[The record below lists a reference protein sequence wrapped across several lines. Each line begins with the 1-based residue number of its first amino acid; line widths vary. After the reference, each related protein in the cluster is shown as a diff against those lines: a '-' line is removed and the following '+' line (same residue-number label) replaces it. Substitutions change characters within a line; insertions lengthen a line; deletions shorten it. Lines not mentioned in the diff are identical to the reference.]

1 MSEKVAVIDCQDREM
16 YNVSHTGNRI
26 SPQALKQCMLTYIV
40 FYKWTIT
47 SKEEAQM
54 CWWSVR
60 TSCPIITWNWPNRFK
75 VWSDNVRW
83 TTVISSR
90 DRSLISANHH
100 LVSSEFQTFTSM
112 SFKLNSRTCSHD
124 TGQQIPCLLIWMT
137 NIKDVVNLLAVE

>member
-54 CWWSVR
+54 CW
-60 TSCPIITWNWPNRFK
+60 
-75 VWSDNVRW
+75 
-83 TTVISSR
+83 
-90 DRSLISANHH
+90 
-100 LVSSEFQTFTSM
+100 
-112 SFKLNSRTCSHD
+112 
-124 TGQQIPCLLIWMT
+124 
-137 NIKDVVNLLAVE
+137 